1 MGTFWARALRI
12 MNEKNI
18 SQSDIARY
26 LSKPKAT
33 VNSWISRD
41 VIPAADIALAIID
54 FLNEDFRFLITGKLE
69 NGITD
74 DEKILIEKYRKLSEQ
89 NKSAVHGLTNNLSG
103 IIPIENNNKLKRR
116 KYML

>member
-26 LSKPKAT
+26 LGKPKAT

-41 VIPAADIALAIID
+41 VIPAADVALAIID
-54 FLNEDFRFLITGKLE
+54 FLNEDFRFLITGKPE
-69 NGITD
+69 IGITD
-74 DEKILIEKYRKLSEQ
+74 DEKMLIEKYRKLSQ
-89 NKSAVHGLTNNLSG
+89 LNKSAVHGLTNNLSG
-103 IIPIENNNKLKRR
+103 IAPIEDNNELKKR
-116 KYML
+116 KYLL